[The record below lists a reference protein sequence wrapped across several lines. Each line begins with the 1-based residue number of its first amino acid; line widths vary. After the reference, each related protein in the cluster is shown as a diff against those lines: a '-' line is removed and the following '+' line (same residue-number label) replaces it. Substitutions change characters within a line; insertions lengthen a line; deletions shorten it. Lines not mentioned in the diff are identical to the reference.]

1 VIDSCTLIQDSSL
14 LQQASSLT
22 SGLYF
27 KIPQLNGILNYLL
40 WLFLPDEKT
49 RKMLVYPTKTEV
61 DFRAA
66 CFCHHKLIDAGYV
79 CSVCLSVFCS
89 FTPIC
94 TTCNANFKFDV
105 NMLKKATT
113 LKHGSLASKLVQ
125 QHRSSLDRN
134 DSNSN
139 SNSNLEDYSSGNMI
153 MTHRLT
159 SQFQDTSIHS
169 PMMVDDQM
177 SSIEMD
183 NMIDQQEQSDFFPTI
198 NTRIITAAMPSNG
211 HRPQPARNN
220 SNTTN
225 LNDSLEMLE

>member
-22 SGLYF
+22 NGLYF

-40 WLFLPDEKT
+40 WLFLPDENT

-66 CFCHHKLIDAGYV
+66 CFCHHKLIDIGYV

-139 SNSNLEDYSSGNMI
+139 SNSNLEDYTSGSMM
-153 MTHRLT
+153 MTHRLA

-183 NMIDQQEQSDFFPTI
+183 NMIDQQEQSDYFPAI
-198 NTRIITAAMPSNG
+198 STRIITAAVPSSG
-211 HRPQPARNN
+211 YRPQPTRNN
-220 SNTTN
+220 NNTN
-225 LNDSLEMLE
+225 MNDSLEMLE